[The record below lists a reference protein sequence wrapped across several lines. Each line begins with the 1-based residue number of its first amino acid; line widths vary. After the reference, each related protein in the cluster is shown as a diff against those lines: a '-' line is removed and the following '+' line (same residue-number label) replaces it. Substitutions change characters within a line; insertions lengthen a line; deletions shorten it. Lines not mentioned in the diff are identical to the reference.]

1 MFSLSLSLSLSKLIS
16 LNNTLTFVAPW
27 ISCGRKLT
35 LSVSCVRYA
44 KIKATNPI
52 SELPLT
58 CFCGVAE
65 NLLCQV
71 RLYIG
76 DRRQDADPRKHM
88 KIMTSIGSKSP
99 LKLI

>member
-1 MFSLSLSLSLSKLIS
+1 M
-16 LNNTLTFVAPW
+16 APW
-27 ISCGRKLT
+27 TTWDRQLT

-44 KIKATNPI
+44 KIKATNPT

-58 CFCGVAE
+58 CFCSVAE

-76 DRRQDADPRKHM
+76 SWRQDANKDDNSLIVDVYLGLDLLQIP
-88 KIMTSIGSKSP
+88 P
-99 LKLI
+99 NLK